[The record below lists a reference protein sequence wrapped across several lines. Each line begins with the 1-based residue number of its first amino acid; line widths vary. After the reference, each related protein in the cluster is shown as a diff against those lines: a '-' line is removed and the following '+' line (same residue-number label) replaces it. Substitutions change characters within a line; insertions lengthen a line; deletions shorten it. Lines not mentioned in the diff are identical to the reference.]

1 MDEVILAQERER
13 RPPWN
18 KGRVIG
24 QKRPLRQRDIHAIR
38 TRLQIAHNV
47 RETAMFDLALD
58 SKLRGSDL
66 LGLHVRDIWQ
76 GNHVLSRTSVTM
88 KKTGCNVRFEITPD
102 TRKEVTAWIEQEHL
116 QPDDCVFPSRH
127 NHKVPLSM
135 RQYTRIVHKW
145 VESAALDSPLYGTH
159 TMRRTKPTL
168 IYRRT
173 KDIRA
178 VQILL
183 GHKRLE
189 STIRYL
195 GVFEED
201 ALSISEQEEL

>member
-1 MDEVILAQERER
+1 MDRAGA
-13 RPPWN
+13 PPA
-18 KGRVIG
+18 GR
-24 QKRPLRQRDIHAIR
+24 LRVPEPA
-38 TRLQIAHNV
+38 
-47 RETAMFDLALD
+47 
-58 SKLRGSDL
+58 
-66 LGLHVRDIWQ
+66 
-76 GNHVLSRTSVTM
+76 
-88 KKTGCNVRFEITPD
+88 
-102 TRKEVTAWIEQEHL
+102 
-116 QPDDCVFPSRH
+116 

-195 GVFEED
+195 GVLEED

>member
-1 MDEVILAQERER
+1 
-13 RPPWN
+13 
-18 KGRVIG
+18 
-24 QKRPLRQRDIHAIR
+24 
-38 TRLQIAHNV
+38 
-47 RETAMFDLALD
+47 
-58 SKLRGSDL
+58 
-66 LGLHVRDIWQ
+66 
-76 GNHVLSRTSVTM
+76 
-88 KKTGCNVRFEITPD
+88 
-102 TRKEVTAWIEQEHL
+102 
-116 QPDDCVFPSRH
+116 
-127 NHKVPLSM
+127 M

-195 GVFEED
+195 GVLEED

>member
-1 MDEVILAQERER
+1 MDEVILAQEGEM

-76 GNHVLSRTSVTM
+76 GSHVLSRTSVTM

-102 TRKEVTAWIEQEHL
+102 TRKEVAAWIEQEHL
-116 QPDDCVFPSRH
+116 QPDDYVFPSRH
-127 NHKVPLSM
+127 NHSVPLSM

-178 VQILL
+178 IQILL

-195 GVFEED
+195 GVLEED
-201 ALSISEQEEL
+201 ALTISEQEEL

>member
-1 MDEVILAQERER
+1 MDEVIQAQER

-47 RETAMFDLALD
+47 RETAMLDLGLD

-66 LGLHVRDIWQ
+66 LGLRVRDIWQ

-102 TRKEVTAWIEQEHL
+102 TRKAVAEWIEQEHL
-116 QPDDCVFPSRH
+116 QPDDYVFPSRH

-145 VESAALDSPLYGTH
+145 VESAGLDSPLYGTH
-159 TMRRTKPTL
+159 TVRRTKPTL

-178 VQILL
+178 IQILL

-195 GVFEED
+195 GVLEED
-201 ALSISEQEEL
+201 ALAISEQEEL